1 MKPTTRFA
9 SWVCLILFMANT
21 VGAELTI
28 LTEDLPPYNY
38 TENGKLTGATT
49 QVVQEIMRRLG
60 IDDSIAVVPWA
71 RGYQRLNNEPNVVL
85 FTTAL
90 TPERER
96 RFHWVGPLFD
106 SRMVFF
112 ARQSDPRRIESL
124 EAAKQVAAVATY
136 REDSG

>member
-28 LTEDLPPYNY
+28 LTEELPPYNY

-60 IDDSIAVVPWA
+60 IDDPIAVVPWA
-71 RGYQRLNNEPNVVL
+71 RGYQRLNNEAQCGP
-85 FTTAL
+85 FYHGPHAGTGTT
-90 TPERER
+90 
-96 RFHWVGPLFD
+96 V
-106 SRMVFF
+106 
-112 ARQSDPRRIESL
+112 SL
-124 EAAKQVAAVATY
+124 GRAAF
-136 REDSG
+136 